1 LDRLTK
7 LADDAWHGRI
17 GQPEVNRALEG
28 TEIGLLP
35 DDNTIYLASRFIVGN
50 VSVYRTIEGLV
61 MVDTG
66 SPESAENILKAIR
79 EWDESPIHTVVY
91 THGHV
96 DHVSGARGLDKEAEN
111 AGRPKPNIISHANLP
126 PRFDRY
132 KRSNGWNTAINK
144 RQFRRG
150 DLTKGWPT
158 EFRYP
163 DETYHDSLNI
173 EVGGETFE
181 LHHGKGETDDH
192 TWLYAPERNIIT
204 AGDFI
209 IWAAPNSGNPQKFQ
223 RYTREWAVTLREMA
237 AKNPDVLIPGHGLAV
252 IGADRIQTM
261 LNDIATF
268 LESIHDQTLAL
279 MNDGKTL
286 DQVMQG
292 VEVPQHLLEKPYLH
306 PTYDDP
312 EFLIRNIWRFYGG
325 WYDGN
330 PAHLKPAS
338 EESLSN
344 EIVYLAGGVDVL
356 ADRIEKLMNE
366 GELRLASHLAQWA
379 YIAAPDNQ
387 KVTQLRSDLFK
398 RRAKEESTLMAKG
411 IFGEAGDETG

>member
-1 LDRLTK
+1 MDKLTK

-17 GQPEVNRALEG
+17 SQPEVNRALEG

-50 VSVYRTIEGLV
+50 VSIYRTCEGLV
-61 MVDTG
+61 MIDTG
-66 SPESAENILKAIR
+66 SPESAEAILAAIR
-79 EWDESPIHTVVY
+79 EWDDSPIHTVVY

-96 DHVSGARGLDKEAEN
+96 DHVSGAPGLDKEAKD
-111 AGRPKPNIISHANLP
+111 AGRPKPHIIGHANLP

-150 DLTKGWPT
+150 DLTKGWPK

-163 DETYHDSLNI
+163 DETYQNTLSI

-181 LHHGKGETDDH
+181 IRHGKGETDDH
-192 TWLYAPERNIIT
+192 TWFWAPDRKTIT
-204 AGDFI
+204 SGDFI

-223 RYTREWAVTLREMA
+223 RYTREWAVTLRAMA
-237 AKNPDVLIPGHGLAV
+237 AKNPEILIPGHGLAI
-252 IGADRIQTM
+252 IGAERIQTM
-261 LNDIATF
+261 LDDIATF

-279 MNDGKTL
+279 MNEGKSL
-286 DQVMQG
+286 DEVVQG
-292 VEVPQHLLEKPYLH
+292 VDVPQDLLKKPYLH

-338 EESLSN
+338 ESSLSN
-344 EIVYLAGGVDVL
+344 EVVNLAGGVD
-356 ADRIEKLMNE
+356 AIAERIETLINSD
-366 GELRLASHLAQWA
+366 ELRLASHLAQWA
-379 YIAAPDNQ
+379 FTAAPDNQ
-387 KVTQLRSDLFK
+387 RVVDLRSELFK
-398 RRAKEESTLMAKG
+398 RRAKEETTLMAKG
-411 IFGEAGDETG
+411 IFGEAGD